1 MLDTKPLIEFL
12 ESGFRNRWLDLD
24 FDSGERYEVYFRKS
38 VRRFGT
44 KVLDLANANRVDI
57 KVENVIEKPEGQRP
71 PKGKWGEIVAMT
83 ERLGHDHGFT
93 HVYAECVG
101 NDFLPEWYERHG
113 YQRIYEGEGNP
124 SFYKGL
130 VADGR
135 RIENEGE
142 ARP

>member
-1 MLDTKPLIEFL
+1 MLNEQPLIDFL
-12 ESGFRNRWLDLD
+12 NSKWRNCWIDLD
-24 FDSGERYEVYFRKS
+24 FDDGPKYEVYFRKS
-38 VRRFGT
+38 MRPFGS

-57 KVENVIEKPEGQRP
+57 TVENVTEKPEGQRP

-83 ERLGHDHGFT
+83 ERLGREHGFT
-93 HVYAECVG
+93 HIYAECVG

-113 YQRIYEGEGNP
+113 FTRIYEGEGNP

-130 VADGR
+130 IADGR
-135 RIENEGE
+135 CTKNESE